1 MKNLETLATS
11 VKYKVIYADPP
22 WYFRSYSSKGEGR
35 NATQHYNC
43 MSISDICKLP
53 IQKLADE
60 NCALLMWCVDPML
73 PEAFK
78 VIEVA
83 LKHGVKRIGVAQK
96 GDVGSRF
103 IHLDMD
109 ETRASPRVWSY

>member
-53 IQKLADE
+53 IQNLADE

-78 VIEVA
+78 VIDILYIEWHPEFSPLDFIETKKITDLVY
-83 LKHGVKRIGVAQK
+83 QK
-96 GDVGSRF
+96 FSKVES
-103 IHLDMD
+103 
-109 ETRASPRVWSY
+109 